1 MAINVNTVYTTV
13 LSILNK
19 EQRGYITP
27 DEFNKLAAQVQLEIF
42 ENYFEDYNQLLR
54 IPQTDTEY
62 VNRQKNINTAI
73 SIFKTFAKPISVPI
87 GAVLDLSIT
96 AAGTGYADTNNVGTT
111 LAGSNNDLTLNIQT
125 VTPGF
130 IISTPGTGY
139 TNGVGL
145 ATVTGTT
152 GNNDLTVNI
161 NSVSN
166 TGAITGLTINQPGT
180 GYTGGNEVLT
190 ITQAGSS
197 GTGAI
202 TLTSASVGA
211 ISSASINALG
221 SGYSVNDIVN
231 INGGGANATAT
242 INSINID
249 LYFLPPS
256 NTHRIGT
263 VIYKN
268 KEIQR
273 VDRNELL
280 YLNLSPITKPSE
292 TFPVYLYEQAT
303 QGTSGSNTG
312 QQHVLVYPK
321 SITTVSDID
330 ISYIRKPNN
339 PIWGFTVGTLGQY
352 VYSSSTST
360 QFELSNVEQT
370 EVIVRILA
378 YAGVVIRDPQ
388 IVQVATQA
396 IQAEES
402 NSKS

>member
-73 SIFKTFAKPISVPI
+73 SIFKQF
-87 GAVLDLSIT
+87 GA
-96 AAGTGYADTNNVGTT
+96 TT
-111 LAGSNNDLTLNIQT
+111 TVSAGSVTLLNIT
-125 VTPGF
+125 TDGVGYTSATNSATTGGSGNGLTVDVEPVTPGF
-130 IISTPGTGY
+130 AISNAGLGY
-139 TNGVGL
+139 TNGINVPTTT
-145 ATVTGTT
+145 ASAGTA
-152 GNNDLTVNI
+152 LTVNI
-161 NSVSN
+161 NSVSGG
-166 TGAITGLTINQPGT
+166 GAITGLTINNPGT
-180 GYTGGNEVLT
+180 GYVNGNEVLN
-190 ITQAGSS
+190 IIQAGSTTTAIIQLTS
-197 GTGAI
+197 PSIGAI
-202 TLTSASVGA
+202 QN
-211 ISSASINALG
+211 ISINNSG
-221 SGYSVNDIVN
+221 SGYAVGDVVN
-231 INGGGANATAT
+231 IAGANPTFATAT
-242 INSINID
+242 IDSVNSA

-263 VIYKN
+263 VIFKD

-280 YLNLSPITKPSE
+280 YLNLSPITKPSK
-292 TFPVYLYEQAT
+292 TFPIYTYEQST
-303 QGTSGSNTG
+303 VGTNGNNTG
-312 QQHVLVYPK
+312 QQHIYVYPD
-321 SITTVSDID
+321 SINTASDVTV
-330 ISYIRKPNN
+330 SYIRKPNN

-352 VYSSSTST
+352 IYNSSTST